1 MTLTLSITEW
11 VPKCVYIQPKHKQPI
26 FSRNEKSLQS
36 QQDRKN
42 DFIIS
47 LFKQLSAKGVA
58 KKEQSEALTNEVRNR
73 ELWDFSARA
82 FWN

>member
-1 MTLTLSITEW
+1 MLLMEYNYATDIEVQRKKLT
-11 VPKCVYIQPKHKQPI
+11 KHNQY
-26 FSRNEKSLQS
+26 RN
-36 QQDRKN
+36 N
-42 DFIIS
+42 
-47 LFKQLSAKGVA
+47 VA